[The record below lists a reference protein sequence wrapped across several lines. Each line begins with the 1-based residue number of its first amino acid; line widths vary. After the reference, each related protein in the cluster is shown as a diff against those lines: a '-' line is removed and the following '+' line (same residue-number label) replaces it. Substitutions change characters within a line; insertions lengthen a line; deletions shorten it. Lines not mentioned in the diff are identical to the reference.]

1 MLSWGVA
8 DQPLILTPLKQAV
21 ATLEEALGA
30 PDSGFVRDSIVK
42 RFEYTYELSW
52 KFMRRHLIWAALE
65 PEPET
70 RRDLFRAAARAG
82 LIDDPEAWFA
92 FHEARN
98 LTAHTYNERNAAKV
112 IDAARHLLPAARSLL
127 EALARH
133 HGT

>member
-1 MLSWGVA
+1 MA
-8 DQPLILTPLKQAV
+8 DSPLVLTPLKRALSPL
-21 ATLEEALGA
+21 AEALAA

-70 RRDLFRAAARAG
+70 RKDLFRAAARAG
-82 LIDDPEAWFA
+82 LIDDPEAWFT

-98 LTAHTYNERNAAKV
+98 LTAHSYNDKNAAKV
-112 IDAARHLLPAARSLL
+112 IEAARHLLPRARSLL

-133 HGT
+133 HGA

>member
-1 MLSWGVA
+1 MAEAS
-8 DQPLILTPLKQAV
+8 LILTPLTRAV
-21 ATLEEALGA
+21 ATLEEALVA

-65 PEPET
+65 AEPQI

-92 FHEARN
+92 LHDARN
-98 LTAHTYNERNAAKV
+98 LTAHTYNDKNAAKV
-112 IDAARHLLPAARSLL
+112 IAAARRLLPAARSLL

-133 HGT
+133 HGS

>member
-1 MLSWGVA
+1 MAESS
-8 DQPLILTPLKQAV
+8 LILTPLKRAF
-21 ATLEEALGA
+21 TSLEEALVA

-65 PEPET
+65 TDPET
-70 RRDLFRAAARAG
+70 RKDLFRAAARAG
-82 LIDDPEAWFA
+82 LIDDPEAWFV
-92 FHEARN
+92 FHEVRN

-112 IDAARHLLPAARSLL
+112 IEAAHRLLPAARSLL